1 VAELVERR
9 LDAVSPDTRA
19 FLEAAAVLG
28 GRMSVGAAAGLAGTR
43 EPLAAVDE
51 AIEAGLLIW
60 DADEE
65 PEFADG
71 SVRDAVRAQ
80 IGAERR
86 DALRAAAERLR
97 GLGAER
103 VLGTTPSGSRRAT
116 ARRGDPRPRTP
127 RPR

>member
-51 AIEAGLLIW
+51 AIEA
-60 DADEE
+60 
-65 PEFADG
+65 
-71 SVRDAVRAQ
+71 
-80 IGAERR
+80 ERR